1 MLTTRG
7 RAATVAAGLFTAA
20 ALTLTA
26 CGGDS
31 GGGSGGSG
39 NDKIEGAE
47 SGGESS
53 PSPSTS
59 ATVEKDAPTFDL
71 PSDLKVDVTAKPTQD
86 AAKDALVRDIGYA
99 VRALNEGFAKGD
111 GKTPNMNRYF
121 AMPALSYWGEQID
134 RLKKDGLTAT
144 GTYAYYDF
152 EVTDLQGKSAAVRY
166 CEDQRE
172 GFDKEIKS
180 GKIHRTEP
188 SKDDFILNTLEAAQ
202 GPKGDWQVRSVS
214 WKKGVEACV
223 RG

>member
-1 MLTTRG
+1 MLTTRR
-7 RAATVAAGLFTAA
+7 RAVTVATGLFTAA

-26 CGGDS
+26 CGGGDS
-31 GGGSGGSG
+31 GGGSG

-47 SGGESS
+47 TGGKSS
-53 PSPSTS
+53 PSPSAS
-59 ATVEKDAPTFDL
+59 ATPEKDAPTFDL
-71 PSDLKVDVTAKPTQD
+71 PSDLTVDVTAKPTQD
-86 AAKDALVRDIGYA
+86 AAKDALIRDVGYA

-111 GKTPNMNRYF
+111 GKTANMNRYF

-152 EVTDLQGKSAAVRY
+152 EVTDLQKKSAAVRY

-188 SKDDFILNTLEAAQ
+188 GKDDFIENRLEAVQ